1 MASPTDTP
9 AALITGSST
18 GIGRACALELD
29 RRGWTVFA
37 GVRREED
44 AKRLR
49 ADSSGRLVPVDLDV
63 TLPESIAAAAEQVA
77 VAVGQAGL
85 AGLVNNAGI
94 AVGGALEFLLI
105 DRLREQFD
113 VDVFGPAAVTQAVLP
128 LLRAGKGRIV
138 NISSVSGSLAAPYMG
153 PYAASKFALEA
164 LSDSL
169 RLELRRS
176 GVSVSLIA
184 PGPVD
189 TPIWEK
195 SKAVAERLREQL
207 PAEARRLYGDD
218 LEAFRRVVEQ
228 AAAAAV
234 PAERVVRAVVHALT
248 ASRPK
253 SRYFLRL
260 SDRVTLGIVRALPD
274 RLRDWLVL
282 RGSGLR

>member
-1 MASPTDTP
+1 MASPTDPP

-113 VDVFGPAAVTQAVLP
+113 VNVFGPAAVTQAVLP